1 MNEKG
6 IISIRVD
13 LTGDLA
19 VKFKWLKRHLGL
31 KNNSEVMRQ
40 ALVKAYQCYL
50 LEAQRLESLQS
61 ERVVEVAA
69 E

>member
-1 MNEKG
+1 MAQD
-6 IISIRVD
+6 IHIRIS
-13 LTGDLA
+13 LSGDLA
-19 VKFKWLKRHLGL
+19 AKFEWLKKYLGL

-50 LEAQRLESLQS
+50 LEAQRLDSLQS
-61 ERVVEVAA
+61 EEIMKVTA